1 MPQRFTTPAG
11 LFARWRVI
19 PTLICATLLLPRLVQ
34 AEDPSPG
41 EAIYRAKCASCHGA
55 AGEGTLKSYPNPL
68 VGERSIGEL
77 TDYISKTMPEDKP
90 GTCVGDEAKLVSEY
104 IYGAFYSP
112 TAQARNKP
120 ARIELSRLTVRQYRN
135 TVADLVSQLRGP
147 GQVENQPGLT
157 GRYFK
162 SREVRNNNDRV
173 LERVDPVV
181 AFNFE
186 DKSPD
191 EEKIDA
197 HEFSIKWNGAVF
209 APDTGEYE
217 FIIRTN
223 HSTRLWIN
231 DQRRPL
237 VDAYVKSGKDNEHRG
252 SIFLLGGRTYAL
264 RLEFSKAKQ
273 GVNDKKAKERPPE
286 PASISLEWKR
296 PQRVEEV
303 IPNRYLTTAHPTES
317 LVLKTPFP
325 PDDRSLGWEKA
336 TTISKEW
343 DQATTDAA
351 IEVADYVVGHLGDL
365 AGARRGDDD
374 RPAKLKAF
382 CRRWAEIA
390 FRRPLTED
398 LQKAYVDGPFDKVND
413 PELAVSRVVLLVLKS
428 PRFLYREIGSP
439 AESKNDPF
447 DVASRLSYGLWD
459 SMPDAPLLQA
469 AAKGELATREQV
481 VAQVQRMS
489 KDLKAQAKLR
499 EFLMRWLK
507 IERVPDLSKDA
518 AQYPEFDAAI
528 AHDLR
533 SSVEIA
539 LDELLTSDGADF
551 RQLLLSDS
559 VYLNGRLAKFYGIDL
574 PIDAGFQKV
583 SLDSNERAGM
593 MSHPYLL
600 SDFAY
605 SASSSPI
612 HRGIFIARSVLGRT
626 LRPPP
631 EAVTPIPP
639 HLAPDLTTRDRVSQQ
654 TKGEACQSCH
664 SMINPLGFTL
674 EHFDAVGRF
683 RKDEN
688 GKPVDST
695 GSYRT
700 RQGDTVQFDG
710 VRDLAKFLAE
720 SQETHSAFVDHLF
733 HAMVKQPIRA
743 YGPQTKESLQKSF
756 VSQNFNIRELLV
768 ESITASALTTVDA
781 NIQTAAKNDAGA
793 TAEK

>member
-1 MPQRFTTPAG
+1 MFSCFKIAVRRLIRLPLMHGVACAFL
-11 LFARWRVI
+11 LFPR
-19 PTLICATLLLPRLVQ
+19 PTWADQPH
-34 AEDPSPG
+34 PG
-41 EAIYRAKCASCHGA
+41 ADIYRTKCASCHGA
-55 AGEGTLKSYPNPL
+55 AGEGSLKSYPNPL
-68 VGERSIGEL
+68 IGDRSVGEL
-77 TDYISKTMPEDKP
+77 TEYISKTMPEDKP
-90 GTCVGDEAKLVSEY
+90 GTCVGDEAKQVSEY

-135 TVADLVSQLRGP
+135 TLADLVSQFRGP
-147 GQVENQPGLT
+147 GQIENQSGLT

-162 SREVRNNNDRV
+162 SREVRNNKDHV
-173 LERVDPVV
+173 IERNDPVV

-191 EEKIDA
+191 SEKMEPY
-197 HEFSIKWNGAVF
+197 EFSIKWEGAVF
-209 APDTGEYE
+209 APDTGEYD

-231 DQRRPL
+231 DQRHPL

-252 SIFLLGGRTYAL
+252 SIFLLGGRSYSL

-273 GVNDKKAKERPPE
+273 GVDDKKAKERPPE

-296 PQRVEEV
+296 PQRIEEV
-303 IPNRYLTTAHPTES
+303 IPNRYLSTSRPTEL
-317 LVLKTPFP
+317 LVVKTPFP

-336 TTISKEW
+336 TAISKEW

-351 IEVADYVVGHLGDL
+351 VEVAAYVVAHLGDL
-365 AGARRGDDD
+365 AGARRGDED
-374 RPAKLKAF
+374 RPAKLRTF
-382 CRRWAEIA
+382 CRRWAELA
-390 FRRPLTED
+390 FRRPLTEE
-398 LQKAYVDGPFDKVND
+398 LQKSYVDGPFDKAGE

-428 PRFLYREIGSP
+428 PRFLYREVGSP
-439 AESKNDPF
+439 PESKNDAY
-447 DVASRLSYGLWD
+447 DVASRISYGLWD

-469 AAKGELATREQV
+469 AAKGELATHEQV
-481 VAQVQRMS
+481 VAAAQRMS
-489 KDLKAQAKLR
+489 KDSKAQAKLR

-507 IERVPDLSKDA
+507 IERVPDFAKDA
-518 AQYPEFDAAI
+518 NQYPDFNAAL
-528 AHDLR
+528 ANDLR

-559 VYLNGRLAKFYGIDL
+559 VYLNGRLAKFYGVEL
-574 PIDAGFQKV
+574 PADAGFQKV
-583 SLDSNERAGM
+583 PLDSNERAGL

-605 SASSSPI
+605 NASSSPI

-639 HLAPDLTTRDRVSQQ
+639 HLAPDLTTRDRVTQQ

-700 RQGDTVQFDG
+700 RAGNTVEFKG

-743 YGPQTKESLQKSF
+743 YGSETKESLEKSF
-756 VSQNFNIRELLV
+756 VSQNFNIRQLLV
-768 ESITASALTTVDA
+768 EAISASALTNVDM
-781 NIQTAAKNDAGA
+781 NIQTAAKNDSGA
-793 TAEK
+793 TAEE